1 MPERTLART
10 ANLQIIIHARTIW
23 IQDEF
28 FSDRMFSIR
37 TFITIQGTYCIFN
50 IFSMVLWRWL
60 LSDVLVVWGWSTW
73 PPDYS
78 ALIEPVQNLWSY
90 GYSGSKCSRSGLPIV
105 FRNIRRLLCASQ
117 MCTSFARTWTSRP
130 FSDPGVGPRSC
141 KKRLF
146 KNKLLLDLCQEIK
159 QHYFSQ
165 SLHESFNFQFDC
177 QNFYAFQTNF
187 FPMYG

>member
-1 MPERTLART
+1 M
-10 ANLQIIIHARTIW
+10 Q
-23 IQDEF
+23 
-28 FSDRMFSIR
+28 
-37 TFITIQGTYCIFN
+37 
-50 IFSMVLWRWL
+50 
-60 LSDVLVVWGWSTW
+60 
-73 PPDYS
+73 
-78 ALIEPVQNLWSY
+78 
-90 GYSGSKCSRSGLPIV
+90 SGLPIV

-165 SLHESFNFQFDC
+165 SLHESFNFQFNC

-187 FPMYG
+187 FPMCNDFENLLTQYWFMCVVLTLVFFRFFVVCFRQQNKPQQTTPPTVVRICWNMYTLYFNVKQI